1 MTLINFSKTLEFK
14 SGGIFK
20 KEICEIFL
28 GYEEKISPP
37 KNFLVVCD
45 EGTKY
50 IALKFT
56 DKPFVLS
63 SIEGLERELENHDG
77 IFAVGSGTVCDASK
91 FASFNA
97 KKPFIAFG
105 TALSM
110 NGYLSS
116 NASILGASGL
126 KESFKCHLPK
136 ALYFDLKILEEAP
149 TDLTKAGFG
158 DAMARI
164 TAQNDCLLSHK
175 EKGTK
180 YEEELFSF
188 RLPSEN
194 FLLENHKKLLE
205 KDDEFMLELLE
216 NTLFSGLAMHLF
228 GSSFPASG
236 GEHAMAHIAENRFPK
251 VRKFLHG
258 LQISAFTCEMLKIQK
273 GDEKAL
279 KNAFTH
285 LQMPSCYQ
293 DLGLTDDEFLEVREL
308 AKTVRDRYGFLNL
321 L

>member
-20 KEICEIFL
+20 KEICDIFL
-28 GYEEKISPP
+28 GYQEKISQP

-63 SIEGLERELENHDG
+63 SIKLLEEELRNHDG

-97 KKPFIAFG
+97 KKPLISFA

-116 NASILGASGL
+116 NASILAPNGE
-126 KESFKCHLPK
+126 KKSFKCHLPK

-149 TDLTKAGFG
+149 TNLTKAGFG

-180 YEEELFSF
+180 YDEELFSF
-188 RLPSEN
+188 RIPSEN
-194 FLLENHKKLLE
+194 FLLENYKKLPE

-236 GEHAMAHIAENRFPK
+236 GEHAMAHASELRMPK
-251 VRKFLHG
+251 IRKFLHG
-258 LQISAFTCEMLKIQK
+258 FQISAFTCEMLKIQGSDDK
-273 GDEKAL
+273 TL
-279 KNAFTH
+279 KNAFTY

-293 DLGLTDDEFLEVREL
+293 DLGLTEEEFLEVKTL
-308 AKTVRDRYGFLNL
+308 AKTIRDRYGFLNL
-321 L
+321 N